1 MEVTIYSKPR
11 CPMCDA
17 TKTYFERAGVR
28 FVEIDVTQNDIAMD
42 YVISLGFT
50 SAPVVQA
57 GDLVWAGLR
66 PDMIAQVAELV
77 LTKDSSPN

>member
-1 MEVTIYSKPR
+1 MEVTVYSKPR

-17 TKTYFERAGVR
+17 TKTYFQRAGVQ
-28 FVEIDVTQNDIAMD
+28 FTEIDVTQNSEAMD

-57 GDLVWAGLR
+57 GELIWAGLR
-66 PDMIAQVAELV
+66 PDMISKVAEFV
-77 LTKDSSPN
+77 SPENSK

>member
-1 MEVTIYSKPR
+1 
-11 CPMCDA
+11 MCDA

-28 FVEIDVTQNDIAMD
+28 FIEIDVTQDDAAMD

-57 GDLVWAGLR
+57 NDLVWAGLR
-66 PDMIAQVAELV
+66 PDMITRVVESVFA
-77 LTKDSSPN
+77 KNS

>member
-1 MEVTIYSKPR
+1 
-11 CPMCDA
+11 MCDA
-17 TKTYFERAGVR
+17 TKTYFERAGIR
-28 FVEIDVTQNDIAMD
+28 FNEIDVTQDDAAMD

-77 LTKDSSPN
+77 LTKDSSSN